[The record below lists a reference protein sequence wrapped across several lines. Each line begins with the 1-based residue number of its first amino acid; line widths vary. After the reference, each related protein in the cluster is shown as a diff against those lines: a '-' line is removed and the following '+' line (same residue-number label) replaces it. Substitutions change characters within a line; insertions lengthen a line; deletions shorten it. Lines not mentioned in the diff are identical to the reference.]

1 MYIYDNF
8 VCGDLIK
15 SLQRILATFINSR
28 EVCESLIWE
37 SMGLIENMV
46 AIESFFRD
54 SHHTLPI
61 FGQNLVHIKINLGI

>member
-37 SMGLIENMV
+37 SMGLIEKYGCYR
-46 AIESFFRD
+46 I
-54 SHHTLPI
+54 I
-61 FGQNLVHIKINLGI
+61 FQRFSSYFAYILSLIHI